1 MSIFNIFKNKKE
13 IVMIN
18 ETLKQQ
24 VLNIVKNEIIIKEK
38 KIKNTK
44 PNSSRIGGKPYLP
57 KDFIWPTYTSYE
69 DKITRHLSFLCQI
82 NLEEIKDYDVD
93 HILPRTGLLYF
104 FYDCDSMCFGFD
116 PRDKDS
122 AKIYYYDNTND
133 FTLLDIPNDISDEY
147 IIPEINIKF
156 HSKKSYPDQEEFETL
171 NNTKIDIE
179 EYENVL
185 EKIGVNI
192 DDEYEHKLLGYAN
205 TVQGEM
211 LTEAE
216 RISRNLYSGDP
227 ESYKNTPEEVQNEI
241 KEHVNDWILL
251 FQLTSIEKE
260 DFEFIVGD
268 CGVIYFFIKKEDLK
282 NKDFSNIH
290 CAVQF

>member
-1 MSIFNIFKNKKE
+1 
-13 IVMIN
+13 
-18 ETLKQQ
+18 
-24 VLNIVKNEIIIKEK
+24 
-38 KIKNTK
+38 
-44 PNSSRIGGKPYLP
+44 
-57 KDFIWPTYTSYE
+57 
-69 DKITRHLSFLCQI
+69 
-82 NLEEIKDYDVD
+82 
-93 HILPRTGLLYF
+93 
-104 FYDCDSMCFGFD
+104 MCFGFD
-116 PRDKDS
+116 PRDKGS

-147 IIPEINIKF
+147 IIPETNIKF

-216 RISRNLYSGDP
+216 RIS
-227 ESYKNTPEEVQNEI
+227 VI
-241 KEHVNDWILL
+241 
-251 FQLTSIEKE
+251 
-260 DFEFIVGD
+260 FIV
-268 CGVIYFFIKKEDLK
+268 VIRKVIETLQKKYKIKSKSMLMIGFYYF
-282 NKDFSNIH
+282 N
-290 CAVQF
+290 

>member
-93 HILPRTGLLYF
+93 YILPTTGLLYF
-104 FYDCDSMCFGFD
+104 FYDCDSLCFGFD
-116 PRDKDS
+116 PRDKGS

-133 FTLLDIPNDISDEY
+133 FTLLDIPNDI
-147 IIPEINIKF
+147 
-156 HSKKSYPDQEEFETL
+156 
-171 NNTKIDIE
+171 
-179 EYENVL
+179 
-185 EKIGVNI
+185 
-192 DDEYEHKLLGYAN
+192 
-205 TVQGEM
+205 
-211 LTEAE
+211 
-216 RISRNLYSGDP
+216 
-227 ESYKNTPEEVQNEI
+227 
-241 KEHVNDWILL
+241 
-251 FQLTSIEKE
+251 
-260 DFEFIVGD
+260 
-268 CGVIYFFIKKEDLK
+268 
-282 NKDFSNIH
+282 
-290 CAVQF
+290 